1 MAGKEIVVNKDFFR
15 NRESRKGVKS
25 ISVDEAEKID
35 VAKKIEKV
43 AEVKKESNKTRIFSV
58 EMMESD
64 LPKFDAVL
72 LKLSHRDGVL
82 YRKKDLYIAMAK
94 NFLDSVEN
102 NIGKVKIEKY

>member
-1 MAGKEIVVNKDFFR
+1 
-15 NRESRKGVKS
+15 
-25 ISVDEAEKID
+25 
-35 VAKKIEKV
+35 
-43 AEVKKESNKTRIFSV
+43 
-58 EMMESD
+58 MMESD